1 MGLTA
6 LAAVLLV
13 CLGLL
18 LGVTWTAQ
26 ALQHK
31 HRQLAE
37 ERRWLNEQWLMI
49 RTARR
54 LGLDEPHGQAGTRCR
69 CYQHKS
75 EENPMED
82 D

>member
-1 MGLTA
+1 VGLTA

-18 LGVTWTAQ
+18 LGVSCTAQ
-26 ALQHK
+26 ALHHK

-54 LGLDEPHGQAGTRCR
+54 LGLDEPHGQARRPCR
-69 CYQHKS
+69 CYQHTF

-82 D
+82 G

>member
-1 MGLTA
+1 MA
-6 LAAVLLV
+6 LGAVLLV

-18 LGVTWTAQ
+18 LGATWTTL

-37 ERRWLNEQWLMI
+37 ERRWLNEQWVMI

-54 LGLDEPHGQAGTRCR
+54 LGSDERHGRARPAGEQCR
-69 CYQHKS
+69 CYRQKL